1 MKRGLLSITFLVVF
15 SMLLSACAL
24 NSSGDNESKDSKADT
39 SAVKDKRQKL

>member
-24 NSSGDNESKDSKADT
+24 NSSDNESKDSKANT